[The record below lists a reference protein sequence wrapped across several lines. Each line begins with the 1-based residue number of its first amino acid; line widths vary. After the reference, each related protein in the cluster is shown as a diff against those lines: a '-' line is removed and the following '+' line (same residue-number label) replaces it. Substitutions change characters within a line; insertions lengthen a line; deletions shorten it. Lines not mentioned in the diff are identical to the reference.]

1 MKGLIFNELL
11 EMVDEKFGY
20 EMVDK
25 IITDSDL
32 PNDGAYTSVG
42 TYPHS
47 EMVSLVANLSKQTNI
62 MVPELLE
69 TFGKYV
75 FKVFTKSY
83 SKFVNSYTNSFELL
97 SHVEDTIHEEVL
109 KLYPEAQLPS
119 IVTEVRTDNEMSLI
133 YKSSRAMSDLAKGL
147 IYGFLN
153 HFNEDGE
160 IKELP
165 IKKDKTEVEF
175 ILTMKV

>member
-1 MKGLIFNELL
+1 MKGLIFNEFL
-11 EMVDEKFGY
+11 EMVEEKFSY

-25 IITDSDL
+25 IISSSNL

-42 TYPHS
+42 TYPHA
-47 EMVSLVANLSKQTNI
+47 EMVALVTNLSKQTNI
-62 MVPELLE
+62 LVPELLE
-69 TFGKYV
+69 IFGKHI
-75 FKVFTKSY
+75 FNIFTKSY
-83 SKFVNSYTNSFELL
+83 STFVNSYTNSFELL

-147 IYGFLN
+147 IYGCLN
-153 HFNEDGE
+153 HFKEDGE
-160 IKELP
+160 ITELP
-165 IKKDKTEVEF
+165 IKEDKTEVEF

>member
-1 MKGLIFNELL
+1 MKGLIFNEFLG
-11 EMVDEKFGY
+11 MVDEKFGY
-20 EMVDK
+20 QMVDK

-32 PNDGAYTSVG
+32 PNEGAYTSVG

-47 EMVSLVANLSKQTNI
+47 EMVSLLANLSKRTNI

-69 TFGKYV
+69 TFGKYI
-75 FKVFTKSY
+75 FIVFTRSY

-119 IVTEVRTDNEMSLI
+119 IITTVRFENEMILI

-147 IYGFLN
+147 IYGCLN
-153 HFNEDGE
+153 YFNEDAE
-160 IKELP
+160 IKELL